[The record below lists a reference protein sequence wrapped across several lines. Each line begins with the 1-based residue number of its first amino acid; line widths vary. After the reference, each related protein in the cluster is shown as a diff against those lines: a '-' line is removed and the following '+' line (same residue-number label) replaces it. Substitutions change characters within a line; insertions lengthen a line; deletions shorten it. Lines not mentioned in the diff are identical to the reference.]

1 MILKTVK
8 VMVKKVRA
16 EDAVGFRLCH
26 DMTRIVPEE
35 SKGAR
40 FRRGHVVETGD
51 VPVLLSMGKEHV
63 LIDDGGADA
72 AGLLHENDGAARLA
86 ALCISEGLRQ
96 SEAVEGKIEI
106 SAARDGL
113 FCIDR
118 ERFNA
123 VNAVADIVIAAR
135 HANSPVCAGDK
146 VAGMRVT
153 PLFIAEERIAEAEHT
168 AGSTPLFAL
177 LPYTLKTAAVIV
189 TGSEV
194 ASGKIKDAFI
204 PLVTE
209 KLAVYGITVIAQA
222 IVGDGIER
230 IGAAIAEARKTK
242 PDMLF
247 CTGGMSVDPDDN
259 TPGAIRQSGAQIVT
273 YGVPVLP
280 GSMFLLGY
288 YDDGVPVCGLP
299 GGAVFKRKKGGIL
312 DLVLPR
318 LAAGVRMT
326 KKDFALMGEG
336 GYCLGCAECRYPVCP
351 YGK

>member
-1 MILKTVK
+1 
-8 VMVKKVRA
+8 MVKKVRA
-16 EDAVGFRLCH
+16 EEAVGLRLCH

-35 SKGAR
+35 WKGAR
-40 FRRGHVVETGD
+40 FRRGHVVEEAD
-51 VPVLLSMGKEHV
+51 IPVLLAMGKEHV
-63 LIDDGGADA
+63 LVEDGGAEA

-86 ALCISEGLRQ
+86 ALCVNQGLRQ
-96 SEAVEGKIEI
+96 SEAAEGKIEI
-106 SAARDGL
+106 SAEYDGL
-113 FCIDR
+113 FRIDR

-123 VNAVADIVIAAR
+123 VNGIADIVIAAR
-135 HANSPVCAGDK
+135 HSNSPVRTGDK

-153 PLFIAEERIAEAEHT
+153 PLFIEERQVAEAEHI
-168 AGSTPLFAL
+168 AGNVPLFAL
-177 LPYTLKTAAVIV
+177 LPYTRKTAAIVV

-194 ASGKIKDAFI
+194 ADGKVKDAFI

-209 KLAVYGITVIAQA
+209 KLALYGITVIAA
-222 IVGDGIER
+222 SIVGDGIER
-230 IGAAIAEARKTK
+230 IGAAIAEARTAK

-259 TPGAIRQSGAQIVT
+259 TPGAIRQSGAKVVT

-288 YDDGVPVCGLP
+288 YDDGVPICGLP
-299 GGAVFKRKKGGIL
+299 GGAVYKRKKGGIL

-336 GYCLGCAECRYPVCP
+336 GYCLGCAECRHPVCP

>member
-1 MILKTVK
+1 
-8 VMVKKVRA
+8 MVKKVRA

-40 FRRGHVVETGD
+40 FRRGHVVERAD
-51 VPVLLSMGKEHV
+51 IPVLLAMGKEHV
-63 LIDDGGADA
+63 LIDDGEDG
-72 AGLLHENDGAARLA
+72 GNGMLHENDGAARLA
-86 ALCISEGLRQ
+86 ALCMNKGMRQ
-96 SEAVEGKIEI
+96 SEAVEGKIEL
-106 SAARDGL
+106 SAEHDGL

-123 VNAVADIVIAAR
+123 VNGIADIVIAAR
-135 HANSPVCAGDK
+135 HSHSPVRAGEK
-146 VAGMRVT
+146 LAGMRVT
-153 PLFIAEERIAEAEHT
+153 PLFIEEARIAEAEKI
-168 AGSTPLFAL
+168 AGRSPLFTL

-194 ASGKIKDAFI
+194 ATGKVKDAFI
-204 PLVTE
+204 PLITE
-209 KLAVYGITVIAQA
+209 KLAAYGIAVVMKT

-230 IGAAIAEARKTK
+230 ICGAIAEARNAK
-242 PDMLF
+242 PDIIF

-259 TPGAIRQSGAQIVT
+259 TPGAIRQSGAEIVT

-288 YDDGVPVCGLP
+288 YDGGVPICGLP
-299 GGAVFKRKKGGIL
+299 GGAIYKRRKGGII
-312 DLVLPR
+312 DIVLPR

-326 KKDFALMGEG
+326 KQDFALMGEG
-336 GYCLGCAECRYPVCP
+336 GYCLGCPECHYPACP

>member
-1 MILKTVK
+1 MI
-8 VMVKKVRA
+8 KKVRA

-35 SKGAR
+35 SKGTR
-40 FRRGHVVETGD
+40 FRRGHVVEKED
-51 VPVLLSMGKEHV
+51 IPVLLSMGKEHV
-63 LIDDGGADA
+63 LIDDGSGSED
-72 AGLLHENDGAARLA
+72 GMLHENDGAARLA
-86 ALCISEGLRQ
+86 ALCINKGMRQ

-106 SAARDGL
+106 SVEHDGL
-113 FCIDR
+113 FRIDR

-123 VNAVADIVIAAR
+123 VNSIADIVIAAR
-135 HANSPVCAGDK
+135 RSNSPVRAGDK

-153 PLFIAEERIAEAEHT
+153 PLFIDTERIAEAEKA
-168 AGSTPLFAL
+168 AGNAPLFAL

-194 ASGKIKDAFI
+194 ASGRIKDAFI
-204 PLVTE
+204 PLVSE
-209 KLAVYGITVIAQA
+209 KLAAYGIAVVVKT
-222 IVGDGIER
+222 IVGDGVDR
-230 IGAAIAEARKTK
+230 IGAAIAGARTAK
-242 PDMLF
+242 PDIIF

-259 TPGAIRQSGAQIVT
+259 TPGAIRQSGAEIVT

-288 YDDGVPVCGLP
+288 FGDGVPVCGLP

-312 DLVLPR
+312 DIVLPR

-336 GYCLGCAECRYPVCP
+336 GYCLGCAECHYPVCP